1 MGHAVTFVRLMES
14 AGMGKITQLGKVI
27 AQQGDDVI
35 REAVFANGRK
45 GTYRVSR
52 FMGEKTQS
60 VWDGVRSVDFTS
72 SRGSLPS
79 NVEIYNRAK
88 GKWIELFP
96 TKHSWNIKGTVNGAE
111 QSLANGRATITPI
124 NVAHKMDNGKVKVNV
139 LSNQELHTSTKYTSD
154 KGFGTIYEKKDILL
168 GADGKSYPIYQNPN
182 QYVPAQNAGIFKDLS
197 KNPAWHTEHGLT
209 RFNAQ
214 TPIPTLNRDLN
225 ANFQTPLKP
234 IWSKLEEMF
243 WHLA

>member
-1 MGHAVTFVRLMES
+1 MQRRPLS
-14 AGMGKITQLGKVI
+14 
-27 AQQGDDVI
+27 
-35 REAVFANGRK
+35 GRCCSHIK
-45 GTYRVSR
+45 DRSY
-52 FMGEKTQS
+52 EKTQS

-168 GADGKSYPIYQNPN
+168 GADGKALQPCPPKYFDKIYAELEPDYFEEVKQKRLVN
-182 QYVPAQNAGIFKDLS
+182 QAI
-197 KNPAWHTEHGLT
+197 TE
-209 RFNAQ
+209 RS
-214 TPIPTLNRDLN
+214 R
-225 ANFQTPLKP
+225 
-234 IWSKLEEMF
+234 EY
-243 WHLA
+243 